1 MIDNINEVFD
11 SLISN
16 LIEILPDLIL
26 AIGLLI
32 GGWLFAIIVERL
44 VKRAIL
50 YLNKIAN
57 ENLKRRFLNVDLK
70 GSARFVSKTLY
81 WIIILITLLACI
93 HLLKFDFLSDLLSRI
108 VAFLPNIIVAI
119 VIIFAGVISARLA
132 DDLIRS
138 AAARTGLNLGKY
150 LGKIIRYLI
159 LSIAII
165 VAVDHLGI
173 NIRFLTNLIIILVS
187 ALLFG
192 AALAFGLGAQTS
204 VSNILASYYV
214 RKSYQLGDKVLVG
227 DVTGVIVKIT
237 DHSVLLETPS
247 GEVHIPAKIFNELKA
262 VIIKD

>member
-1 MIDNINEVFD
+1 MLENINEVFNQ
-11 SLISN
+11 LLSN
-16 LIEILPDLIL
+16 LVKILPDLIL
-26 AIGLLI
+26 AVALLI
-32 GGWLFAIIVERL
+32 GGWLIAIIIEKL
-44 VKRAIL
+44 VKRSIL
-50 YLNKIAN
+50 YLNNVAN
-57 ENLKRRFLNVDLK
+57 DNLRGKFLNVDLK
-70 GSARFVSKTLY
+70 GSARFVSKTLF

-93 HLLKFDFLSDLLSRI
+93 HLLQFDFLSDLLSRVI
-108 VAFLPNIIVAI
+108 AFLPSILVAI

-132 DDLIRS
+132 DDLIKS

-150 LGKIIRYLI
+150 LGRIIRYLI
-159 LSIAII
+159 LFVAII

-214 RKSYQLGDKVLVG
+214 RKSYHLGDKVQIG

-237 DHSVLLETPS
+237 DHAVLLETS
-247 GEVHIPAKIFNELKA
+247 TGSVMIPAKEFNESKAAILK
-262 VIIKD
+262 D